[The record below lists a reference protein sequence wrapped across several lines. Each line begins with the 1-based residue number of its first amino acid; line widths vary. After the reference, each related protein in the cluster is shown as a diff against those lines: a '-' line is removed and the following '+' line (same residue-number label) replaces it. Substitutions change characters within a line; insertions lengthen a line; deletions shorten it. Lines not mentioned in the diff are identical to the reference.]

1 MNQDSNPAADT
12 RVEALI
18 VLTDQLTSALAQQ
31 CKAFEGHR
39 PQDAAGGMEEVGR
52 MANVYRRE
60 SAAVRLQP
68 ALVSSASPAL
78 RRQLVRSTE
87 AFEAVLARHGRAV
100 QASKTV
106 TEGLV
111 KAVAQEVAATRL
123 TGRGYGPSAQ
133 ASQAQATAIALN
145 RQA

>member
-1 MNQDSNPAADT
+1 MSQDSNPANA

-31 CKAFEGHR
+31 CKAFEAHR
-39 PQDAAGGMEEVGR
+39 PQDAAASMEGVGR

-60 SAAVRLQP
+60 SAEVRLQP

-78 RRQLVRSTE
+78 RQQLVRSTE

-100 QASKTV
+100 LASKTV

-111 KAVAQEVAATRL
+111 KAVAHEVAATRL
-123 TGRGYGPSAQ
+123 TGTGYGPGAK
-133 ASQAQATAIALN
+133 ASQAQGTAIALD

>member
-1 MNQDSNPAADT
+1 MNQDNNPANV

-18 VLTDQLTSALAQQ
+18 VLTNQLTSALSQQ
-31 CKAFEGHR
+31 CKAFEAHR
-39 PQDAAGGMEEVGR
+39 PQDAAYSVEEIGK

-60 SAAVRLQP
+60 SAEVRLQP

-78 RRQLVRSTE
+78 RQQLIRSTE

-100 QASKTV
+100 MASKTV

-111 KAVAQEVAATRL
+111 KAVAQEVASTRL
-123 TGRGYGPSAQ
+123 TGRGYGPTAQ
-133 ASQAQATAIALN
+133 ASQGQATAIALN

>member
-1 MNQDSNPAADT
+1 MNQDNNPAANT

-31 CKAFEGHR
+31 CKAFEAHR
-39 PQDAAGGMEEVGR
+39 PQAAASSMEEVGK

-60 SAAVRLQP
+60 SAEVRLQP
-68 ALVSSASPAL
+68 ALVASASPAL
-78 RRQLVRSTE
+78 RQQLIRSTE
-87 AFEAVLARHGRAV
+87 AFEAVLSRHGRAV
-100 QASKTV
+100 LASKTV

-111 KAVAQEVAATRL
+111 KAVAHEVAATRL
-123 TGRGYGPSAQ
+123 TGRGYGPTAQ
-133 ASQAQATAIALN
+133 ASQSQATAIALN

>member
-1 MNQDSNPAADT
+1 MSQDNTPTDI

-31 CKAFEGHR
+31 CKAFEAHR
-39 PQDAAGGMEEVGR
+39 PQDAAASVEEVGR

-68 ALVSSASPAL
+68 ALVSAAAPAL
-78 RRQLVRSTE
+78 RQRLVRATE

-100 QASKTV
+100 MASKTV

-111 KAVAQEVAATRL
+111 KAVAQEVASTRL
-123 TGRGYGPSAQ
+123 TGAGYGPSAK
-133 ASQAQATAIALN
+133 ASQGQATAIALN